1 MVTITKEEYDRLH
14 AVAASSG
21 IREHQEPAPR
31 LLAGPKWGWRNRP
44 SDAVDSAAPPACA
57 PWPKAKP
64 MPGRRTGGG
73 QSGTASATA
82 TEDSFVATPPKPKW
96 ASGGGREDSKPTEEH
111 DTGAA
116 AEYCE
121 YGGVAAQPSTASTTG
136 DCGGEVEP
144 NVGDA
149 VEGSGGE
156 YSSGDCGVHSSGG
169 EYSSGGQYSSGGSGD
184 TCEHSGEYSSGAI
197 TAGARATRPTGAEYD
212 DHGWDEG
219 GTAHKRRRQHSMD
232 DDAKVPWLK
241 QQLSKVEEL
250 LSDAGVIVMK
260 AVQHAGEEHVAPVL
274 LEDEVSG
281 IPPTVRTEK
290 MKRGGRHVRIAR
302 LMAKHVANGGDLNAV
317 RQSAD
322 RNVHKYIEWLFQN
335 HWNEFEEFG
344 SAQVVWDC
352 LRWGAS

>member
-73 QSGTASATA
+73 QSGTASAAA
-82 TEDSFVATPPKPKW
+82 TEDSFVATPPEPKW

-121 YGGVAAQPSTASTTG
+121 YDGVAAQPSTASTTG

-149 VEGSGGE
+149 
-156 YSSGDCGVHSSGG
+156 
-169 EYSSGGQYSSGGSGD
+169 
-184 TCEHSGEYSSGAI
+184 
-197 TAGARATRPTGAEYD
+197 YD

-260 AVQHAGEEHVAPVL
+260 AVQHAGEDHVAPVL

>member
-31 LLAGPKWGWRNRP
+31 LLAGPKWGWRHRP
-44 SDAVDSAAPPACA
+44 ADAVDSAAPPACA

-73 QSGTASATA
+73 QSGTASAAATA
-82 TEDSFVATPPKPKW
+82 DSFVATPPKPKW

-121 YGGVAAQPSTASTTG
+121 YGGVAAQPS
-136 DCGGEVEP
+136 
-144 NVGDA
+144 A
-149 VEGSGGE
+149 VA
-156 YSSGDCGVHSSGG
+156 
-169 EYSSGGQYSSGGSGD
+169 Q
-184 TCEHSGEYSSGAI
+184 
-197 TAGARATRPTGAEYD
+197 
-212 DHGWDEG
+212 
-219 GTAHKRRRQHSMD
+219 
-232 DDAKVPWLK
+232 

>member
-1 MVTITKEEYDRLH
+1 MAEPPRPSQRARPSSAASTARPRPTASPCAAGEPASPQQEPPMVTITKEEYDRLH

-21 IREHQEPAPR
+21 IREQQEPAPR
-31 LLAGPKWGWRNRP
+31 LLAGPKWGRRHRP
-44 SDAVDSAAPPACA
+44 ADAVDSAAPPACA

-96 ASGGGREDSKPTEEH
+96 ASGDGREDSKPTEEH
-111 DTGAA
+111 DTGGA

-121 YGGVAAQPSTASTTG
+121 YDGVAAQPSTASTTG

-149 VEGSGGE
+149 
-156 YSSGDCGVHSSGG
+156 
-169 EYSSGGQYSSGGSGD
+169 
-184 TCEHSGEYSSGAI
+184 
-197 TAGARATRPTGAEYD
+197 YD

-219 GTAHKRRRQHSMD
+219 GTSHKRRRQHSMD

>member
-31 LLAGPKWGWRNRP
+31 LLAGPKWGWHHGP
-44 SDAVDSAAPPACA
+44 ADAVDSAAPPACA

-64 MPGRRTGGG
+64 MPGQQADG
-73 QSGTASATA
+73 
-82 TEDSFVATPPKPKW
+82 
-96 ASGGGREDSKPTEEH
+96 EH

-149 VEGSGGE
+149 
-156 YSSGDCGVHSSGG
+156 
-169 EYSSGGQYSSGGSGD
+169 
-184 TCEHSGEYSSGAI
+184 
-197 TAGARATRPTGAEYD
+197 YD
-212 DHGWDEG
+212 DRGWDEG

-260 AVQHAGEEHVAPVL
+260 AVQHTGEDHVAPVL

-302 LMAKHVANGGDLNAV
+302 IMAKHVANGGDLNAV